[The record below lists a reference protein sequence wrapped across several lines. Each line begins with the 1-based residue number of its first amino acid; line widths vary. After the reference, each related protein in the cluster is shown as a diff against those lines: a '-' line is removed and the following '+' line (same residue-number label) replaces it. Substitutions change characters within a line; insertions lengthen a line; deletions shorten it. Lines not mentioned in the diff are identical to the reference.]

1 MHRTA
6 LLLSALLAC
15 SSAGT
20 PGEKADPAD
29 TSSGVDT
36 NPGADDGG
44 GEAGGDAGSDGAP
57 VEYNGDVPAEAL
69 PPIDFVATHYDG
81 SPRGKADLMTNPTV
95 MWFYPAAGTSG

>member
-6 LLLSALLAC
+6 LLFSTLLAC

-29 TSSGVDT
+29 TSSVVDT
-36 NPGADDGG
+36 GPGG
-44 GEAGGDAGSDGAP
+44 GDGGDAGGDPGGDGTP

-69 PPIDFVATHYDG
+69 PAIDFVATNYDG
-81 SPRGKADLMTNPTV
+81 SARGKADLMTNPTV
-95 MWFYPAAGTSG
+95 MLFYPAAGTSG